1 MDAIGPV
8 VAVLSFVYMLIWGRK
23 SIGEIIQSRKER
35 RDLAR
40 QNAAAPATTARV
52 FISYSR
58 RDLAFVEL
66 MVWDLRAA
74 GLEVWYDLAGLEVGS
89 RWGKEIQNAIRQ
101 SQYCI
106 LVLTPNSVDSEWVE
120 REYLFASKL
129 QLRIIPILQSACEM
143 PLWAVNLQYIDMQGK
158 KYQGNRDVL
167 LRALDVPSSEA
178 AKSGRQQP
186 ALSKGGAP
194 STQGAHRAQASTG
207 SRRLPSPHLEP
218 RQRHRWV
225 APTLILGVG
234 LLALVFTVV
243 NLLGLLPVSPPATP
257 VPSKTPSIVPSA
269 VSAASSTPPPTP
281 QTPPVPTTDPLIKRA
296 LTKTANNAPLYQTGF
311 DYWGDFWQ
319 PVAGARIE
327 KGNLVASAGSGFV
340 GAHARILTAPD
351 FGYSF
356 AFRMPDPTGNHGP
369 CETAATN
376 GLFETSEW
384 KGFDILFHPYGYVEL
399 GRSVWPGNYERIAI
413 SQTTFD
419 FSNFNTVTVVVL
431 GNEIAV
437 YINAEPAIAM
447 VDPEGSEV
455 YTEQTLGGYAYQVC
469 EFDDFRLW
477 DLTGVRP

>member
-8 VAVLSFVYMLIWGRK
+8 VAMLSFVYMLIWGRK
-23 SIGEIIQSRKER
+23 SIGEILQSRKER
-35 RDLAR
+35 RESAR

-106 LVLTPNSVDSEWVE
+106 VVLTPNSVDSEWVE
-120 REYLFASKL
+120 REFLFASKL
-129 QLRIIPILQSACEM
+129 QLKIIPILQSACEV
-143 PLWAVNLQYIDMQGK
+143 PLWAVNLQDIDMQGK
-158 KYQGNRDVL
+158 KYQRNRDVL

-178 AKSGRQQP
+178 VQGSRQEP
-186 ALSKGGAP
+186 APPQGGAHGAQRAIRTP
-194 STQGAHRAQASTG
+194 TSTDSQ
-207 SRRLPSPHLEP
+207 RLPSHHLQP
-218 RQRHRWV
+218 RPRHRWV
-225 APTLILGVG
+225 APTLIMGVG
-234 LLALVFTVV
+234 LLAIIFTAV
-243 NLLGLLPVSPPATP
+243 NLLDLLPVSPRAIP
-257 VPSKTPSIVPSA
+257 VPSTTPSIVPSA
-269 VSAASSTPPPTP
+269 PAAATSTPPPMP
-281 QTPPVPTTDPLIKRA
+281 ATPPAPTTDPLIKRA
-296 LTKTANNAPLYQTGF
+296 LNKTANNAPLYETGF
-311 DYWGDFWQ
+311 DYWGEFWQ

-327 KGNLVASAGSGFV
+327 HGNLVASAGSGFV
-340 GAHARILTAPD
+340 GAQARILTARD

-356 AFRMPDPTGNHGP
+356 AFRMPDSTANHGP

-376 GLFETSEW
+376 GLFDTSEW
-384 KGFDILFHPYGYVEL
+384 KGFDVLFHPYGYVEL
-399 GRSVWPGNYERIAI
+399 GRNVWPGDYERIAI

-437 YINAEPAIAM
+437 YINAEPALAM
-447 VDPEGSEV
+447 VDPRGSEV

-469 EFDDFRLW
+469 EFDDFKLW
-477 DLTGVRP
+477 DLTGLQP